1 MSFFEKRKRKNDDPP
16 RFPAWILVLIAIGLV
31 IIVEMVFQPA
41 TVKTTEVPVQE
52 VVVTASPN
60 TIELTGTYIIDQA
73 TAMAQG
79 TPQPVAI
86 TSTLDALEMTV
97 TYIVQQATNEAL
109 GTPQPAS
116 SNLDPIEQ
124 TATYIVK
131 LATEQTKTP
140 GS

>member
-31 IIVEMVFQPA
+31 IVVVLFIQPA
-41 TVKTTEVPVQE
+41 SRNSSADSQMALP
-52 VVVTASPN
+52 
-60 TIELTGTYIIDQA
+60 TIEDGAFELTATYIIDQA

>member
-31 IIVEMVFQPA
+31 I
-41 TVKTTEVPVQE
+41 
-52 VVVTASPN
+52 VVVLFIQPTSRNSSADSQMALTTDDGAFLTA
-60 TIELTGTYIIDQA
+60 TYIINQA

-79 TPQPVAI
+79 TPQHVAI

-131 LATEQTKTP
+131 LATEQAKTP

>member
-31 IIVEMVFQPA
+31 IIVVLFIQPTSRNSSA
-41 TVKTTEVPVQE
+41 DSQMALPTLDDGAFL
-52 VVVTASPN
+52 TA
-60 TIELTGTYIIDQA
+60 TYIIGQA
-73 TAMAQG
+73 TAMAQA